1 MPEIDWNIENTRI
14 LCGLMAEQVEKG
26 NRPNTFLNSVG
37 YAEVEKGFKDRT
49 GIVLTKNQIKNK
61 WDKLKE
67 DFKAWRKLTT
77 MQTGIGWNN
86 GTINMD
92 DEWWKKARADIPG
105 CGKFRKQPLQNEDE
119 LAICF
124 QGIVNI
130 GSDHWNPCGNTSTM
144 AVDDVVP
151 VDDEVA
157 ALGGTQEEELDE
169 VTPSPSSGKR
179 PARPFHGTCKK
190 PKTAN
195 AVLIQEAC
203 TSMASSASA
212 YAAKR
217 EGKFT
222 IEEVMKAVVECGA
235 EYGSDEHYIA
245 TSLFVKREQREMFMT
260 LPTND
265 VKKSWLTRKY
275 NDRHAK

>member
-92 DEWWKKARADIPG
+92 DEWWKKARAVS
-105 CGKFRKQPLQNEDE
+105 CLLFYEYHLLFKL
-119 LAICF
+119 
-124 QGIVNI
+124 
-130 GSDHWNPCGNTSTM
+130 T
-144 AVDDVVP
+144 
-151 VDDEVA
+151 
-157 ALGGTQEEELDE
+157 
-169 VTPSPSSGKR
+169 
-179 PARPFHGTCKK
+179 
-190 PKTAN
+190 
-195 AVLIQEAC
+195 AVLYVLICVLILHISRIFQDVG
-203 TSMASSASA
+203 SLGSSRF
-212 YAAKR
+212 K
-217 EGKFT
+217 
-222 IEEVMKAVVECGA
+222 MKM
-235 EYGSDEHYIA
+235 S
-245 TSLFVKREQREMFMT
+245 
-260 LPTND
+260 
-265 VKKSWLTRKY
+265 
-275 NDRHAK
+275 

>member
-1 MPEIDWNIENTRI
+1 MAMAHGRRPGLGTKGLVDHSSASGSMPEIDWNIENTRI

-37 YAEVEKGFKDRT
+37 YAEVEKEFKDRT

-92 DEWWKKARADIPG
+92 DEWWKKARADFPE

-124 QGIVNI
+124 QGIV
-130 GSDHWNPCGNTSTM
+130 TM
-144 AVDDVVP
+144 DTFRDS
-151 VDDEVA
+151 
-157 ALGGTQEEELDE
+157 L
-169 VTPSPSSGKR
+169 
-179 PARPFHGTCKK
+179 
-190 PKTAN
+190 
-195 AVLIQEAC
+195 
-203 TSMASSASA
+203 
-212 YAAKR
+212 
-217 EGKFT
+217 
-222 IEEVMKAVVECGA
+222 
-235 EYGSDEHYIA
+235 A
-245 TSLFVKREQREMFMT
+245 TSIALAW
-260 LPTND
+260 N
-265 VKKSWLTRKY
+265 
-275 NDRHAK
+275 

>member
-1 MPEIDWNIENTRI
+1 
-14 LCGLMAEQVEKG
+14 MAAA
-26 NRPNTFLNSVG
+26 P
-37 YAEVEKGFKDRT
+37 T
-49 GIVLTKNQIKNK
+49 GTQ
-61 WDKLKE
+61 
-67 DFKAWRKLTT
+67 
-77 MQTGIGWNN
+77 
-86 GTINMD
+86 
-92 DEWWKKARADIPG
+92 DE
-105 CGKFRKQPLQNEDE
+105 
-119 LAICF
+119 
-124 QGIVNI
+124 
-130 GSDHWNPCGNTSTM
+130 
-144 AVDDVVP
+144 
-151 VDDEVA
+151 EVA
-157 ALGGTQEEELDE
+157 AQTEDVDALGGTQDDDDIE